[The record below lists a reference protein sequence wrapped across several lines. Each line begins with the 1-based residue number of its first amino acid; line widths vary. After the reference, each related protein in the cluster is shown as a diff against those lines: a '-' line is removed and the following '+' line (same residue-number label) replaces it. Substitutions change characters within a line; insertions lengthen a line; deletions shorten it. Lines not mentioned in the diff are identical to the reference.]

1 MPRLRVATPADAPLV
16 LALTLAA
23 YEEYRD
29 VLVPESG
36 VFGETIETVR
46 SHLEGRAMPGHP
58 ASGGPAPAPTAPGD
72 LAPAPTDPIVP
83 ARSGAVIASVDGE
96 AVGCARWSV
105 RVDDVP
111 AGAHPPERRPGTS
124 PRSYLYV
131 GRVAVLPAH
140 RGRGVATALMAWCE
154 GLALDRGL
162 REVRLGV
169 RLGLARNE
177 ALYRRL
183 GYRPT
188 GSLEEREG
196 YGPIAAV
203 DGQACR
209 RRSRLS
215 ATRAPRGPAVGPLR
229 SCRERVTILQPG
241 SGGRPWS
248 GSRSG
253 RGAW

>member
-1 MPRLRVATPADAPLV
+1 MAADAQGTFRDTPATGTSRRGVRAGSGHGQASGLALRAATAADAALV

-23 YEEYRD
+23 YEEYRG

-36 VFGETIETVR
+36 VFRETLDQVR
-46 SHLEGRAMPGHP
+46 SHLGGGVESR
-58 ASGGPAPAPTAPGD
+58 GPAPAPTD
-72 LAPAPTDPIVP
+72 PAPTDPRVE

-105 RVDDVP
+105 QVDDATP
-111 AGAHPPERRPGTS
+111 AAEAPEVGPDVGPEATRAF
-124 PRSYLYV
+124 LYV

-154 GLALDRGL
+154 RLAVERGL
-162 REVRLGV
+162 SEVRLGV

-196 YGPIAAV
+196 YGPIAQWMAK
-203 DGQACR
+203 
-209 RRSRLS
+209 
-215 ATRAPRGPAVGPLR
+215 PL
-229 SCRERVTILQPG
+229 G
-241 SGGRPWS
+241 N
-248 GSRSG
+248 
-253 RGAW
+253 

>member
-1 MPRLRVATPADAPLV
+1 MASHAQGTFQAASADGASRERAGADGGRGRPRVPRLRVATPADAPLI

-36 VFGETIETVR
+36 VFRETIEQVR
-46 SHLEGRAMPGHP
+46 SHLEGRAVPGHP

-72 LAPAPTDPIVP
+72 LAPAPTDPMVP

-105 RVDDVP
+105 RVDDMP
-111 AGAHPPERRPGTS
+111 AGTHPPEAGREV
-124 PRSYLYV
+124 PRLYLYV

-154 GLALDRGL
+154 RLALDRGL

-169 RLGLARNE
+169 RLGLTRNE
-177 ALYRRL
+177 TLYRRL

-196 YGPIAAV
+196 YGPIARWMAKPLG
-203 DGQACR
+203 DGA
-209 RRSRLS
+209 
-215 ATRAPRGPAVGPLR
+215 A
-229 SCRERVTILQPG
+229 
-241 SGGRPWS
+241 
-248 GSRSG
+248 
-253 RGAW
+253 

>member
-1 MPRLRVATPADAPLV
+1 MRTHAQGTFQPEPAAGTAHVGARAGGGPDRPGVPHLRVATQADAPLV

-23 YEEYRD
+23 YEEYRG

-36 VFGETIETVR
+36 VFRETLDQVR
-46 SHLEGRAMPGHP
+46 SHLGGGVESR
-58 ASGGPAPAPTAPGD
+58 GPAPAPTD
-72 LAPAPTDPIVP
+72 PAPTDPRVE

-105 RVDDVP
+105 QVDHATPAAEAPGVGPDV
-111 AGAHPPERRPGTS
+111 GPEATRAF
-124 PRSYLYV
+124 LYV

-154 GLALDRGL
+154 RLAVERGL
-162 REVRLGV
+162 SEVRLGV

-196 YGPIAAV
+196 YGPIAQWMAK
-203 DGQACR
+203 
-209 RRSRLS
+209 
-215 ATRAPRGPAVGPLR
+215 PL
-229 SCRERVTILQPG
+229 G
-241 SGGRPWS
+241 N
-248 GSRSG
+248 
-253 RGAW
+253 